1 MLFFLTLISMFG
13 FIWKIFLCLLV
24 LGMIKSDLQIVAA
37 EGYSATEGGQAKG
50 GSPTPQLSSWQLA
63 NPSLPPDLKKLN
75 GIVKA
80 EQVNKP
86 LLLRRKR
93 SILFPTGVKIC
104 PDESVEQ
111 AIANHLKYFRLRVC
125 QETVWEVFKIFWDR
139 LPEREEY
146 RTWMN
151 LCEEGMMSI
160 FEIGTNF
167 SQSEEHRSL
176 IVKSYTKEAM
186 GSSCADWSCGS
197 SGTPTPAP
205 DADVTTLRDAAANVP
220 PPHEISIESP
230 AGGTT
235 HEIEEADIT
244 INNEIK
250 KEDEKLMKPVT
261 EQMIEFRILIVGEK
275 YSEELSDPAAVKRQ
289 LLSEQFISQIKSV
302 FEGLPGYKSIHVLD
316 YSFPEEDSG
325 VEVHYAVTFDGKAIS
340 NATWDLINLHSNKV
354 EDNSFTGI
362 EDNPTVVY
370 TISDFRDYIAE
381 ILQKNALLENNSLSL
396 DPNSLQLTNV
406 KALLRPTPED
416 PSWITEHPV
425 VLEHPEFDMC
435 LPRRNELSL
444 CHKIQVRLCLTDST
458 FLAERPSA
466 DESTVSNTLPFD
478 FTKPDSTS
486 DTEQSNDN
494 EIQPRPENL
503 NSDVSLA
510 PEAPLFSEADVT
522 SLPDGLNFEDGNWTP
537 HLVTAPV
544 SARDSVDYL
553 ERLSASNSLDV
564 FEDTRLSEDIL
575 PSSPSHLVP
584 EEPPATDDYA
594 VPLLSALTVASSSV
608 IETDVTEIVSAEKE
622 EVTPGSPAGGN
633 DADSVLHESMEE
645 FPFPFEVHHMEDE
658 TDIYLGDRVI
668 YDDGSG
674 SAFDGSGKA
683 MESSIWPWEE
693 ATLEPVLYP
702 GPDSWLEDH
711 NESLLIR
718 TEDIPEGMIL
728 DYILNSR
735 NKLDDDPSKDGNEG
749 MANTKEDFLDES
761 EIFVFPE
768 TTTQQ
773 VSLLQTEEPSS
784 VEPSTQTETSGVYNS
799 SFVKPPLVLEPSVDH
814 SFVDVPTGEAPVS
827 PHNTGLSVDDSLL
840 TSTGTVSMEQPEES
854 SVGQNIISEAV
865 EYQNEDRTMI
875 EELFTVEQLDVTETA
890 TIGGLDTSSSESI
903 LAADPSTV
911 HPDLSMVHP
920 DLSTVHP
927 DADTFTVHADAST
940 VHPDAS
946 ASIVNPDA
954 SIAHSDSSTVHSDAS
969 TVNPDV
975 SMVHSHVSTLNPD
988 ASTVHPDASTVH
1000 PDTSAATVNPDAST
1014 VHSDTSMVNPDTSTV
1029 HSDASTLNPDVSMV
1043 HSDTSAS
1050 TVNPDASIA
1059 HSDTSMVNPDTS
1071 TVHSDAST
1079 LNLDVSMVHSDTSAS
1094 TVNPDASTVH
1104 SDTSTVNPDASSVHS
1119 DVSASTVNP
1128 DASTAHSDTSVVN
1141 SDASTVHSD
1150 ASTLNPDVSM
1160 IHSDTSASTVNP
1172 DASTEEKQTLDSS
1185 LAGQDATGS
1194 AVMKPADVWPTDRA
1208 LENSLDQT
1216 VQSAMPTATQVS
1228 TAVPSVMDQTTVL
1241 EAFTDQGGTD
1251 HDMHVPMSFS
1261 TLMNSYVTVSVTTST
1276 VELPSHFPPAGS
1288 TASSSVA
1295 TSTRVG
1301 VETRTLDVSVDLDD
1315 VSTVHF
1321 PPELTEEGRSMT
1333 ESHVDL
1339 TTRVQSTEMA
1349 SVAWATHDNRSNS
1362 LVPSRALVVFFSLRV
1377 TNMMFSEDLFNKNS
1391 PEYKA
1396 LEQRFLEL
1404 LVPYLQSNLTG
1415 FQNLEILNFRNG
1427 SIVVNSRMKFAKP
1440 VPRNVTNAVYVI
1452 LEDFCNT
1459 AYHTMN
1465 LAIDKYSLDVESGEQ
1480 ADPCKFQACNEF
1492 SECLVNRWSGEAECV
1507 CNPGYLSI
1515 DGLPC
1520 NSICDLQPNFCLN
1533 DGKCD
1538 VSPGQGAICRCRVG
1552 ENWWYRGEH
1561 CEEYVSEPLVVGI
1574 AIASVAGFLLVASAV
1589 IFFLARTLRDQYT
1602 KSDTEYS
1609 QGQGGSLSSIENAV
1623 KYNPMYESDTTG
1635 YSHYYRRYPQ
1645 LTSYSS
1651 TSAETSTDYSSEEIR
1666 HIYENSE
1673 LTKEEIQDRIR
1684 IIELYAKDRQF
1695 AEFVRQH
1702 QMKLL

>member
-1 MLFFLTLISMFG
+1 MFG
-13 FIWKIFLCLLV
+13 FIWKIFVCLLV
-24 LGMIKSDLQIVAA
+24 LGMIKSNLQIVAA

-63 NPSLPPDLKKLN
+63 NPSLPPELKKLN

-104 PDESVEQ
+104 PDESLEQ

-146 RTWMN
+146 LTWMS

-176 IVKSYTKEAM
+176 IVKKQSYTKETM
-186 GSSCADWSCGS
+186 GSSCTDWSCGQGGPEHHSCSS

-205 DADVTTLRDAAANVP
+205 DADATTLRDAAANVP
-220 PPHEISIESP
+220 PPHEISAGSL
-230 AGGTT
+230 AGGATYET
-235 HEIEEADIT
+235 EEADIT

-250 KEDEKLMKPVT
+250 KEDEKLVRPLT

-275 YSEELSDPAAVKRQ
+275 YSEELRDPAAVKRQ

-316 YSFPEEDSG
+316 YRG
-325 VEVHYAVTFDGKAIS
+325 VEVHYAVTFDGKVIS

-362 EDNPTVVY
+362 VDNPTVVY
-370 TISDFRDYIAE
+370 TISDFQDYIAE

-406 KALLRPTPED
+406 KVLLRPTPED

-425 VLEHPEFDMC
+425 VLEHPEFD
-435 LPRRNELSL
+435 
-444 CHKIQVRLCLTDST
+444 DST

-486 DTEQSNDN
+486 VSEQSNIN
-494 EIQPRPENL
+494 EIQPRPENP

-544 SARDSVDYL
+544 SGRDSVDYL

-564 FEDTRLSEDIL
+564 FEDTRLSEDLL

-594 VPLLSALTVASSSV
+594 VPLLSAPTVASSSV
-608 IETDVTEIVSAEKE
+608 IETDFTETVSAEKE
-622 EVTPGSPAGGN
+622 ELSPGSPAGSN

-645 FPFPFEVHHMEDE
+645 FPFPLEVHPMEDE

-674 SAFDGSGKA
+674 SAFDGSGKEI
-683 MESSIWPWEE
+683 ESSIWPWEE

-702 GPDSWLEDH
+702 GPDSWLEDD

-735 NKLDDDPSKDGNEG
+735 NKLGDNPSKDENEG
-749 MANTKEDFLDES
+749 MANTKDDFLDES

-784 VEPSTQTETSGVYNS
+784 VEPSTQTETLGVYNS
-799 SFVKPPLVLEPSVDH
+799 SFVKPSLVLEPSVDY
-814 SFVDVPTGEAPVS
+814 SFVDMPTEEAPVS
-827 PHNTGLSVDDSLL
+827 PHNTGLSVEDHLL
-840 TSTGTVSMEQPEES
+840 TSTATISMEQPEES
-854 SVGQNIISEAV
+854 SVGQNIISKAV
-865 EYQNEDRTMI
+865 EYQNEDRTVA
-875 EELFTVEQLDVTETA
+875 EELFTVDQLDVTETA
-890 TIGGLDTSSSESI
+890 TIGGLDTTSSESI
-903 LAADPSTV
+903 LAADPSML
-911 HPDLSMVHP
+911 HS
-920 DLSTVHP
+920 
-927 DADTFTVHADAST
+927 
-940 VHPDAS
+940 DAS
-946 ASIVNPDA
+946 ASTVRPDA
-954 SIAHSDSSTVHSDAS
+954 SVVHSD
-969 TVNPDV
+969 
-975 SMVHSHVSTLNPD
+975 
-988 ASTVHPDASTVH
+988 
-1000 PDTSAATVNPDAST
+1000 TSAFTVNPDAAT
-1014 VHSDTSMVNPDTSTV
+1014 VHSDTSAFTVNPDAATVHSDTSAFTVNPDAATVHSDTSAFMVNPDAATVHSEASASIGHFDTSVVNPDTST
-1029 HSDASTLNPDVSMV
+1029 V

-1050 TVNPDASIA
+1050 TVNPGASMA
-1059 HSDTSMVNPDTS
+1059 
-1071 TVHSDAST
+1071 
-1079 LNLDVSMVHSDTSAS
+1079 
-1094 TVNPDASTVH
+1094 
-1104 SDTSTVNPDASSVHS
+1104 
-1119 DVSASTVNP
+1119 
-1128 DASTAHSDTSVVN
+1128 
-1141 SDASTVHSD
+1141 
-1150 ASTLNPDVSM
+1150 NPDV
-1160 IHSDTSASTVNP
+1160 
-1172 DASTEEKQTLDSS
+1172 STEEKQSLDSS

-1194 AVMKPADVWPTDRA
+1194 AVTKPADVWPTDRA

-1216 VQSAMPTATQVS
+1216 AQSAMPTATQVS

-1241 EAFTDQGGTD
+1241 EAFTGQGGTD
-1251 HDMHVPMSFS
+1251 HDTHVPMSFS

-1301 VETRTLDVSVDLDD
+1301 VETTKALDVSVDLDH
-1315 VSTVHF
+1315 VTPVHF
-1321 PPELTEEGRSMT
+1321 PPELTEERRGIT

-1538 VSPGQGAICRCRVG
+1538 ISPGQGAICRCRVG

-1609 QGQGGSLSSIENAV
+1609 QGQGDSLSSIENAV

>member
-1 MLFFLTLISMFG
+1 MSD
-13 FIWKIFLCLLV
+13 FIWKIFLCLLL
-24 LGMIKSDLQIVAA
+24 LGMIKCDLQIIA
-37 EGYSATEGGQAKG
+37 GYSATEGGQAKG
-50 GSPTPQLSSWQLA
+50 GSPTPQLSGWQLA
-63 NPSLPPDLKKLN
+63 NPSQSPGSKKLN
-75 GIVKA
+75 GIVEA
-80 EQVNKP
+80 EQVNKH

-93 SILFPTGVKIC
+93 SILFPSGVKIC

-125 QETVWEVFKIFWDR
+125 QETVWEVFKTFWDR

-146 RTWMN
+146 HTWMS
-151 LCEEGMMSI
+151 LCEEGTMSI
-160 FEIGTNF
+160 FEMGMNF

-176 IVKSYTKEAM
+176 IIKQKLINLSHHVQLQFLILFLF
-186 GSSCADWSCGS
+186 SSG
-197 SGTPTPAP
+197 GTPTPAS

-220 PPHEISIESP
+220 PPHEISLESP
-230 AGGTT
+230 AGGTV
-235 HEIEEADIT
+235 HEIEDADTT

-250 KEDEKLMKPVT
+250 KQDEQLVRPVT
-261 EQMIEFRILIVGEK
+261 EQMIEFSILIVGEK

-289 LLSEQFISQIKSV
+289 LLSEQFISQIESV

-316 YSFPEEDSG
+316 YSG

-354 EDNSFTGI
+354 EDNSFMGI

-370 TISDFRDYIAE
+370 TISDFRDYIVE
-381 ILQKNALLENNSLSL
+381 ILQKNALLENTSLSL

-406 KALLRPTPED
+406 KEILRPTPED

-425 VLEHPEFDMC
+425 VLERPEFD
-435 LPRRNELSL
+435 
-444 CHKIQVRLCLTDST
+444 DST

-486 DTEQSNDN
+486 DSEQSNDN
-494 EIQPRPENL
+494 EIRPRPENL
-503 NSDVSLA
+503 DSEASLA
-510 PEAPLFSEADVT
+510 PEAPLSSEADVT
-522 SLPDGLNFEDGNWTP
+522 SLPDELNLEDGNRTP

-544 SARDSVDYL
+544 SGRDSADSL
-553 ERLSASNSLDV
+553 EWLSVHNSLDV
-564 FEDTRLSEDIL
+564 FEDTGVSEDLL
-575 PSSPSHLVP
+575 PSSPPHLVP
-584 EEPPATDDYA
+584 EEPPSTNDYA
-594 VPLLSALTVASSSV
+594 VPLLSAPTVASSSV
-608 IETDVTEIVSAEKE
+608 TETDIKETVSAEKGE
-622 EVTPGSPAGGN
+622 GTQGSPAGSN
-633 DADSVLHESMEE
+633 NADSVLDESLEE
-645 FPFPFEVHHMEDE
+645 IPFPLQVHPMKDE

-674 SAFDGSGKA
+674 SAFDGSGKE

-693 ATLEPVLYP
+693 ATLEPVFYP
-702 GPDSWLEDH
+702 GPDSWLEDD
-711 NESLLIR
+711 NESSLMK

-735 NKLDDDPSKDGNEG
+735 NKLDDDPSKDENEG
-749 MANTKEDFLDES
+749 MANIKEDFLDES

-773 VSLLQTEEPSS
+773 VPLLQTEEPSS
-784 VEPSTQTETSGVYNS
+784 VEPSTQTEISSMYES
-799 SFVKPPLVLEPSVDH
+799 SFVNPSLVLEPSVDH
-814 SFVDVPTGEAPVS
+814 SFVDMPTGQAPVS
-827 PHNTGLSVDDSLL
+827 SHNTGLSVEDSLL
-840 TSTGTVSMEQPEES
+840 TSTGTISMEQPEES
-854 SVGQNIISEAV
+854 IVGQNIISEAV
-865 EYQNEDRTMI
+865 EHQSEDRTTV
-875 EELFTVEQLDVTETA
+875 EELFTVEQSDVTEVA
-890 TIGGLDTSSSESI
+890 TIGLLDISSSETI
-903 LAADPSTV
+903 LTV
-911 HPDLSMVHP
+911 D
-920 DLSTVHP
+920 
-927 DADTFTVHADAST
+927 
-940 VHPDAS
+940 S
-946 ASIVNPDA
+946 A
-954 SIAHSDSSTVHSDAS
+954 
-969 TVNPDV
+969 
-975 SMVHSHVSTLNPD
+975 
-988 ASTVHPDASTVH
+988 
-1000 PDTSAATVNPDAST
+1000 
-1014 VHSDTSMVNPDTSTV
+1014 MVNTV
-1029 HSDASTLNPDVSMV
+1029 
-1043 HSDTSAS
+1043 
-1050 TVNPDASIA
+1050 
-1059 HSDTSMVNPDTS
+1059 
-1071 TVHSDAST
+1071 
-1079 LNLDVSMVHSDTSAS
+1079 
-1094 TVNPDASTVH
+1094 
-1104 SDTSTVNPDASSVHS
+1104 
-1119 DVSASTVNP
+1119 
-1128 DASTAHSDTSVVN
+1128 
-1141 SDASTVHSD
+1141 
-1150 ASTLNPDVSM
+1150 
-1160 IHSDTSASTVNP
+1160 
-1172 DASTEEKQTLDSS
+1172 ASTEDQQTLDSS
-1185 LAGQDATGS
+1185 LASQDTTGS
-1194 AVMKPADVWPTDRA
+1194 AVKKTVDVWPTDRA

-1216 VQSAMPTATQVS
+1216 VQSATPIATQIP
-1228 TAVPSVMDQTTVL
+1228 TAVPSVTDQTTVP
-1241 EAFTDQGGTD
+1241 EGFAGQGGTD
-1251 HDMHVPMSFS
+1251 HDTHVSMSFS
-1261 TLMNSYVTVSVTTST
+1261 TVMNSYVTVSVTTNP
-1276 VELPSHFPPAGS
+1276 VELPSHLPPVGS
-1288 TASSSVA
+1288 MTPSSVA
-1295 TSTRVG
+1295 TTTKLGDETTRV
-1301 VETRTLDVSVDLDD
+1301 LDVSVDLDRI
-1315 VSTVHF
+1315 STVHF
-1321 PPELTEEGRSMT
+1321 SPELTEEGRSMT
-1333 ESHVDL
+1333 ESHVEL
-1339 TTRVQSTEMA
+1339 TTHVQSTEMA
-1349 SVAWATHDNRSNS
+1349 SVAWATHENRSS
-1362 LVPSRALVVFFSLRV
+1362 TPIPSRALVVFFSLRV

-1440 VPRNVTNAVYVI
+1440 VPRNVTNAVYMI

-1538 VSPGQGAICRCRVG
+1538 ISPGQGAICRCRVG

-1602 KSDTEYS
+1602 KSDTEDS
-1609 QGQGGSLSSIENAV
+1609 QGQGDSLSSIENAV

-1702 QMKLL
+1702 QM

>member
-1 MLFFLTLISMFG
+1 MFG
-13 FIWKIFLCLLV
+13 FIWKIFLCLPV
-24 LGMIKSDLQIVAA
+24 LGMIKGDLQTVA
-37 EGYSATEGGQAKG
+37 ATEGGQAKG
-50 GSPTPQLSSWQLA
+50 GSPTPQLRAWQLA
-63 NPSLPPDLKKLN
+63 NPSLPPELRKLT
-75 GIVKA
+75 GIVEA
-80 EQVNKP
+80 EQVNKH

-93 SILFPTGVKIC
+93 SILFPSGVKIC
-104 PDESVEQ
+104 PDESLEQ

-125 QETVWEVFKIFWDR
+125 QETVWEVFKTFWDR

-146 RTWMN
+146 HTWMN
-151 LCEEGMMSI
+151 LCEEGTMSI
-160 FEIGTNF
+160 FEMGTNF

-176 IVKSYTKEAM
+176 IAKVVNLSHHVQLQFLILFLFN
-186 GSSCADWSCGS
+186 S
-197 SGTPTPAP
+197 SGTPTPAS

-230 AGGTT
+230 VGDTIQ
-235 HEIEEADIT
+235 EIKDADIT

-250 KEDEKLMKPVT
+250 KQDEKLLRPIT
-261 EQMIEFRILIVGEK
+261 EQMIEFSILIVGQK
-275 YSEELSDPAAVKRQ
+275 YSEDLSDPAAVKRQ
-289 LLSEQFISQIKSV
+289 LLSEQFISQMESV

-316 YSFPEEDSG
+316 YSG

-354 EDNSFTGI
+354 EDNSFMGI
-362 EDNPTVVY
+362 EDDPTVVY

-381 ILQKNALLENNSLSL
+381 ILQKNALLENTSLSL

-406 KALLRPTPED
+406 KEVLHPTPED

-425 VLEHPEFDMC
+425 VLERPEFD
-435 LPRRNELSL
+435 E
-444 CHKIQVRLCLTDST
+444 ST

-486 DTEQSNDN
+486 DNEQSNDN
-494 EIQPRPENL
+494 EIWPRPENL
-503 NSDVSLA
+503 DSEASLA
-510 PEAPLFSEADVT
+510 PEAPLSSEADVT
-522 SLPDGLNFEDGNWTP
+522 SLPDGLNLEDGNRTP
-537 HLVTAPV
+537 HLATAPV
-544 SARDSVDYL
+544 LERDSVDSL
-553 ERLSASNSLDV
+553 EWLSATNSLDV
-564 FEDTRLSEDIL
+564 FEDTELSEDLLL
-575 PSSPSHLVP
+575 PSSPPHLVP
-584 EEPPATDDYA
+584 EEPSSTDDYA
-594 VPLLSALTVASSSV
+594 VPLLSAPTVASSSDTEND
-608 IETDVTEIVSAEKE
+608 IKETASTKKEK
-622 EVTPGSPAGGN
+622 TQGSPAGDDN
-633 DADSVLHESMEE
+633 ADSVLQESVEAI
-645 FPFPFEVHHMEDE
+645 PFPLEVRPVEDE
-658 TDIYLGDRVI
+658 TDVYLGDRVI

-674 SAFDGSGKA
+674 SAFDGSGKET
-683 MESSIWPWEE
+683 ESSIWPWEE
-693 ATLEPVLYP
+693 ATLEPVFYP
-702 GPDSWLEDH
+702 GPDSWLEDD

-735 NKLDDDPSKDGNEG
+735 NKLDDHPSKDENEG
-749 MANTKEDFLDES
+749 MADTKENFLDES

-773 VSLLQTEEPSS
+773 VPLLQTEEPPS
-784 VEPSTQTETSGVYNS
+784 VETSTQTEVSGMYDS
-799 SFVKPPLVLEPSVDH
+799 SFVKPSLALEPSVDH
-814 SFVDVPTGEAPVS
+814 SFVDLPTGEAPVS
-827 PHNTGLSVDDSLL
+827 PHNTGLPVEDSLL
-840 TSTGTVSMEQPEES
+840 TSTGAISTEQSEES
-854 SVGQNIISEAV
+854 SEGQNIISEAA
-865 EYQNEDRTMI
+865 EHQNEDMTMV
-875 EELFTVEQLDVTETA
+875 EELFTVGQSDVTEA
-890 TIGGLDTSSSESI
+890 GTIGYLDTSFSETI
-903 LAADPSTV
+903 LTADPT
-911 HPDLSMVHP
+911 
-920 DLSTVHP
+920 
-927 DADTFTVHADAST
+927 
-940 VHPDAS
+940 
-946 ASIVNPDA
+946 
-954 SIAHSDSSTVHSDAS
+954 
-969 TVNPDV
+969 
-975 SMVHSHVSTLNPD
+975 
-988 ASTVHPDASTVH
+988 
-1000 PDTSAATVNPDAST
+1000 
-1014 VHSDTSMVNPDTSTV
+1014 
-1029 HSDASTLNPDVSMV
+1029 
-1043 HSDTSAS
+1043 
-1050 TVNPDASIA
+1050 
-1059 HSDTSMVNPDTS
+1059 
-1071 TVHSDAST
+1071 
-1079 LNLDVSMVHSDTSAS
+1079 
-1094 TVNPDASTVH
+1094 
-1104 SDTSTVNPDASSVHS
+1104 
-1119 DVSASTVNP
+1119 
-1128 DASTAHSDTSVVN
+1128 
-1141 SDASTVHSD
+1141 
-1150 ASTLNPDVSM
+1150 
-1160 IHSDTSASTVNP
+1160 TVNP
-1172 DASTEEKQTLDSS
+1172 DASTEEQKTLDSS
-1185 LAGQDATGS
+1185 LPGQDTTGS
-1194 AVMKPADVWPTDRA
+1194 AVKKPADVWPTDKA
-1208 LENSLDQT
+1208 LENLLDQT
-1216 VQSAMPTATQVS
+1216 VQSATPTATEVS
-1228 TAVPSVMDQTTVL
+1228 TAVPSVIDQTTVL
-1241 EAFTDQGGTD
+1241 EGFAVQGGTD
-1251 HDMHVPMSFS
+1251 HGTDVSMIFS
-1261 TLMNSYVTVSVTTST
+1261 TVTNSYVTVSVKMST
-1276 VELPSHFPPAGS
+1276 VEHPSRLAPVGS

-1295 TSTRVG
+1295 TSTKLRD
-1301 VETRTLDVSVDLDD
+1301 EMTRAPDASVDLDH

-1321 PPELTEEGRSMT
+1321 SPELTEEGRSMT
-1333 ESHVDL
+1333 ESHVEL
-1339 TTRVQSTEMA
+1339 TTHVHSTEMA
-1349 SVAWATHDNRSNS
+1349 SVAWATHENRNS
-1362 LVPSRALVVFFSLRV
+1362 TPIPSRALVVFFSLRV

-1440 VPRNVTNAVYVI
+1440 VPRNVTNAVYMI

-1538 VSPGQGAICRCRVG
+1538 ISPGQGAICRCRVG

-1602 KSDTEYS
+1602 KSDTEDS
-1609 QGQGGSLSSIENAV
+1609 QGQGDSLSSIENAV

-1702 QMKLL
+1702 QM

>member
-1 MLFFLTLISMFG
+1 MFG
-13 FIWKIFLCLLV
+13 FIWKICLCLPV
-24 LGMIKSDLQIVAA
+24 LGMIKGDLQVVAA
-37 EGYSATEGGQAKG
+37 EGYSATEGGQATD
-50 GSPTPQLSSWQLA
+50 GSPTPRLSGWQLA
-63 NPSLPPDLKKLN
+63 NPSLPPELKKLN

-80 EQVNKP
+80 EQVNKH

-93 SILFPTGVKIC
+93 SILFPSGIKIC

-125 QETVWEVFKIFWDR
+125 QETVWEVFKTFWDR
-139 LPEREEY
+139 LPEHEEY
-146 RTWMN
+146 HTWMN
-151 LCEEGMMSI
+151 LCEEGTMSI
-160 FEIGTNF
+160 FEMGTNF

-176 IVKSYTKEAM
+176 IVKKLSYTKEAM
-186 GSSCADWSCGS
+186 SSSCTDWSCGS
-197 SGTPTPAP
+197 SGTPTPAS

-230 AGGTT
+230 VGGTV
-235 HEIEEADIT
+235 HEIEDADTT

-250 KEDEKLMKPVT
+250 KQDEKLVRPVT
-261 EQMIEFRILIVGEK
+261 EQMIEFSILIVDEK
-275 YSEELSDPAAVKRQ
+275 YSEELSDPASVKHQ

-302 FEGLPGYKSIHVLD
+302 FEGLPGYKKIHVLD
-316 YSFPEEDSG
+316 YSAPEGDSG
-325 VEVHYAVTFDGKAIS
+325 VEVRYAVTFDGKAIS

-354 EDNSFTGI
+354 EDNSFMDI
-362 EDNPTVVY
+362 EDNPTAVY

-381 ILQKNALLENNSLSL
+381 ILQKNALLENTSLSL

-406 KALLRPTPED
+406 KEILHPTPED

-425 VLEHPEFDMC
+425 VLERPEFD
-435 LPRRNELSL
+435 
-444 CHKIQVRLCLTDST
+444 DST

-486 DTEQSNDN
+486 DSEQSNDN
-494 EIQPRPENL
+494 EIRPRPENL
-503 NSDVSLA
+503 DSEASLA
-510 PEAPLFSEADVT
+510 PEAPLSSEADVT
-522 SLPDGLNFEDGNWTP
+522 SLPDGLNLEDGNQTP
-537 HLVTAPV
+537 HLVTAP
-544 SARDSVDYL
+544 ALGRDSVDSL
-553 ERLSASNSLDV
+553 EWLSAPDSLDV
-564 FEDTRLSEDIL
+564 FEDTGLSEDLLL
-575 PSSPSHLVP
+575 PSSPPPHLVP
-584 EEPPATDDYA
+584 EEPPSTDDYA
-594 VPLLSALTVASSSV
+594 VPLLSAPTVASSSA
-608 IETDVTEIVSAEKE
+608 IEIDTKETVSAEKE
-622 EVTPGSPAGGN
+622 EVTQGSPAGSSN
-633 DADSVLHESMEE
+633 ADSVLHESVEE
-645 FPFPFEVHHMEDE
+645 IHFPLEVHPMEDE

-674 SAFDGSGKA
+674 SAFDGSGKE

-693 ATLEPVLYP
+693 ATLEPVFYP
-702 GPDSWLEDH
+702 GHDSWLEDD

-728 DYILNSR
+728 DYILNSG
-735 NKLDDDPSKDGNEG
+735 NKLDDDTSKDENEG
-749 MANTKEDFLDES
+749 MANIKEDFLDES

-773 VSLLQTEEPSS
+773 VPLLQTEEPSS
-784 VEPSTQTETSGVYNS
+784 VEPPTQTETSATYDS
-799 SFVKPPLVLEPSVDH
+799 SFVKPPLVLESSVDH
-814 SFVDVPTGEAPVS
+814 SFVGMPTGEAPVS
-827 PHNTGLSVDDSLL
+827 QHSTGLSVEDSLL
-840 TSTGTVSMEQPEES
+840 PSTGTVSMEQPEES

-865 EYQNEDRTMI
+865 EHQNEDRTVV
-875 EELFTVEQLDVTETA
+875 EELFTAGQSDVT
-890 TIGGLDTSSSESI
+890 TIGHLDTSSSETI
-903 LAADPSTV
+903 LTA
-911 HPDLSMVHP
+911 
-920 DLSTVHP
+920 
-927 DADTFTVHADAST
+927 
-940 VHPDAS
+940 
-946 ASIVNPDA
+946 
-954 SIAHSDSSTVHSDAS
+954 DSSTV
-969 TVNPDV
+969 NPY
-975 SMVHSHVSTLNPD
+975 
-988 ASTVHPDASTVH
+988 
-1000 PDTSAATVNPDAST
+1000 
-1014 VHSDTSMVNPDTSTV
+1014 
-1029 HSDASTLNPDVSMV
+1029 
-1043 HSDTSAS
+1043 
-1050 TVNPDASIA
+1050 
-1059 HSDTSMVNPDTS
+1059 
-1071 TVHSDAST
+1071 
-1079 LNLDVSMVHSDTSAS
+1079 
-1094 TVNPDASTVH
+1094 
-1104 SDTSTVNPDASSVHS
+1104 
-1119 DVSASTVNP
+1119 
-1128 DASTAHSDTSVVN
+1128 
-1141 SDASTVHSD
+1141 
-1150 ASTLNPDVSM
+1150 
-1160 IHSDTSASTVNP
+1160 
-1172 DASTEEKQTLDSS
+1172 ASTEEQQTLDSL
-1185 LAGQDATGS
+1185 LAGQDTTGS
-1194 AVMKPADVWPTDRA
+1194 AVKKPADVWPTDRA
-1208 LENSLDQT
+1208 PENSLDQT

-1228 TAVPSVMDQTTVL
+1228 TAVSSVIDQSTAL
-1241 EAFTDQGGTD
+1241 EGFTGQGGTD
-1251 HDMHVPMSFS
+1251 HDMHVSMSFS
-1261 TLMNSYVTVSVTTST
+1261 TVRNSYVTVSVTTST
-1276 VELPSHFPPAGS
+1276 AELPSHPAGP
-1288 TASSSVA
+1288 TASSSVV
-1295 TSTRVG
+1295 TSTKLGDEMTRV
-1301 VETRTLDVSVDLDD
+1301 LDVSVDLER
-1315 VSTVHF
+1315 VSTVRF
-1321 PPELTEEGRSMT
+1321 SPELTEEGRSMT
-1333 ESHVDL
+1333 ESHVEL
-1339 TTRVQSTEMA
+1339 TTHVQSTEMA
-1349 SVAWATHDNRSNS
+1349 SVAWATHENRSS
-1362 LVPSRALVVFFSLRV
+1362 TAVPSRALVVFFSLRV

-1440 VPRNVTNAVYVI
+1440 VPRNVTNAVYMI

-1538 VSPGQGAICRCRVG
+1538 ISPGQGAICRCRVG

-1602 KSDTEYS
+1602 KSDTEDS
-1609 QGQGGSLSSIENAV
+1609 QGQGDSLSSIENAV

-1702 QMKLL
+1702 QINIMHTKLRQQRGVSESETQTQVCLDMAKPEPKLWSPVVSACQPQQCQAGTVPTEGRWQEPSSCHLPQPSNGAGGPRGNPSPGAQARLDRAPSSRACPGAEPAGSALQGHAPAAGGRQRLRRGGPGWARLRPEAPAGLPTRCRGAAPRPVPLPSGPGLRPARSAVLVPRHRPGKVRNGGS

>member
-1 MLFFLTLISMFG
+1 MLVFLTQISMFG

-37 EGYSATEGGQAKG
+37 EGYSATEGGQAEG

-63 NPSLPPDLKKLN
+63 NPSLPPELKKLN

-80 EQVNKP
+80 ERVNKP

-146 RTWMN
+146 RTWMS

-176 IVKSYTKEAM
+176 IVKKQSYTKEAM

-250 KEDEKLMKPVT
+250 KEDEKLVRPVT
-261 EQMIEFRILIVGEK
+261 EQMIEFRILIAGEK

-316 YSFPEEDSG
+316 YSG

-406 KALLRPTPED
+406 KALLHPTPED

-425 VLEHPEFDMC
+425 VLEHPEFD
-435 LPRRNELSL
+435 
-444 CHKIQVRLCLTDST
+444 DST

-494 EIQPRPENL
+494 EIQPRPENP

-544 SARDSVDYL
+544 SGRDSVDYL
-553 ERLSASNSLDV
+553 EQLSASNSLDV
-564 FEDTRLSEDIL
+564 FEDTRLSEDLL

-594 VPLLSALTVASSSV
+594 VPLLSAPTVASSSV
-608 IETDVTEIVSAEKE
+608 IETDVTETVSAEKE
-622 EVTPGSPAGGN
+622 EVTPGSPAGSN
-633 DADSVLHESMEE
+633 DADSVLHESVEE
-645 FPFPFEVHHMEDE
+645 FTFPLEVHHMEDE

-674 SAFDGSGKA
+674 SAFDGSGKE

-784 VEPSTQTETSGVYNS
+784 VEPSTQTETLGMYNS

-865 EYQNEDRTMI
+865 EYQNEDRTMV
-875 EELFTVEQLDVTETA
+875 EELFTVEQSDVTETA

-911 HPDLSMVHP
+911 HPDLS
-920 DLSTVHP
+920 
-927 DADTFTVHADAST
+927 TVHADAS
-940 VHPDAS
+940 AS
-946 ASIVNPDA
+946 MVNPDA

-975 SMVHSHVSTLNPD
+975 SMVHSDVSTLNPD
-988 ASTVHPDASTVH
+988 ASIVHPDASTVH
-1000 PDTSAATVNPDAST
+1000 SDTSASTVNPDAST
-1014 VHSDTSMVNPDTSTV
+1014 VHSDTSTVHSDTSTLNPDVSMVHSDTSASTVNPDASTVHSDTSTV

-1050 TVNPDASIA
+1050 TVNPDASMA
-1059 HSDTSMVNPDTS
+1059 NH
-1071 TVHSDAST
+1071 
-1079 LNLDVSMVHSDTSAS
+1079 
-1094 TVNPDASTVH
+1094 
-1104 SDTSTVNPDASSVHS
+1104 
-1119 DVSASTVNP
+1119 
-1128 DASTAHSDTSVVN
+1128 
-1141 SDASTVHSD
+1141 
-1150 ASTLNPDVSM
+1150 
-1160 IHSDTSASTVNP
+1160 

-1216 VQSAMPTATQVS
+1216 AQSATPTATQVS
-1228 TAVPSVMDQTTVL
+1228 TAVPSVMDQATVL
-1241 EAFTDQGGTD
+1241 EAFTGQGGTD
-1251 HDMHVPMSFS
+1251 HDMHVPVSFS

-1301 VETRTLDVSVDLDD
+1301 VETRTLDVSVDLDH

-1538 VSPGQGAICRCRVG
+1538 ISPGQGAICRCRVG

-1609 QGQGGSLSSIENAV
+1609 QGQGDSLSSIENAV

>member
-1 MLFFLTLISMFG
+1 MFG
-13 FIWKIFLCLLV
+13 FIWKMFLCLPF
-24 LGMIKSDLQIVAA
+24 LGMIKGDLQIVAA
-37 EGYSATEGGQAKG
+37 AEGGQSKG
-50 GSPTPQLSSWQLA
+50 GSPTPQLHGWPLA
-63 NPSLPPDLKKLN
+63 NPSLPPELKKLT
-75 GIVKA
+75 GIVEA
-80 EQVNKP
+80 EQVNKH
-86 LLLRRKR
+86 LLSRRKR
-93 SILFPTGVKIC
+93 SILFPSGVKIC

-125 QETVWEVFKIFWDR
+125 QETVWEVFKTFWDR

-146 RTWMN
+146 HTWMN
-151 LCEEGMMSI
+151 LCEEGTMST
-160 FEIGTNF
+160 FEMGANF

-176 IVKSYTKEAM
+176 IVKKLSYAKEAM
-186 GSSCADWSCGS
+186 GSSCTDWSCG
-197 SGTPTPAP
+197 GTPTPAS

-230 AGGTT
+230 VDVTI
-235 HEIEEADIT
+235 HEIEDADTT

-250 KEDEKLMKPVT
+250 KEDEKLAKPVN
-261 EQMIEFRILIVGEK
+261 EQMIEFSILIVGEK
-275 YSEELSDPAAVKRQ
+275 YSVDLTDPAAVKRQ
-289 LLSEQFISQIKSV
+289 LLSEQFISQMESV
-302 FEGLPGYKSIHVLD
+302 FEGLPGYKNIRVLD
-316 YSFPEEDSG
+316 YSSPEEDSG

-354 EDNSFTGI
+354 EDNSFMGI
-362 EDNPTVVY
+362 EDNPTAVY

-381 ILQKNALLENNSLSL
+381 ILQKNALLENTSLSL
-396 DPNSLQLTNV
+396 DPNTLQLTNV
-406 KALLRPTPED
+406 KEILHPTPED

-425 VLEHPEFDMC
+425 VLERPEFD
-435 LPRRNELSL
+435 
-444 CHKIQVRLCLTDST
+444 DST

-466 DESTVSNTLPFD
+466 DESTVSNTLPVD

-486 DTEQSNDN
+486 GSEQSNDN
-494 EIQPRPENL
+494 EIRPRPENL
-503 NSDVSLA
+503 DSQASLA
-510 PEAPLFSEADVT
+510 PEAPLSSEADVT
-522 SLPDGLNFEDGNWTP
+522 SLPDGLNLEDGNRTP

-544 SARDSVDYL
+544 FGRDSADSL
-553 ERLSASNSLDV
+553 EWLSAPNSLGV
-564 FEDTRLSEDIL
+564 FEDTGLSEDLLL
-575 PSSPSHLVP
+575 PSNPSHLVP
-584 EEPPATDDYA
+584 EEPPSTDDYA
-594 VPLLSALTVASSSV
+594 VPLLSAPTVASSSV
-608 IETDVTEIVSAEKE
+608 TETDIKETVSTKKE
-622 EVTPGSPAGGN
+622 EETQGSPAGDN
-633 DADSVLHESMEE
+633 NADSNNADSVLHEPVEE
-645 FPFPFEVHHMEDE
+645 IPFPLEVHPMEDE
-658 TDIYLGDRVI
+658 TDVYLGDRVI

-674 SAFDGSGKA
+674 SAFDGSGKE

-693 ATLEPVLYP
+693 ATLEPVFYP
-702 GPDSWLEDH
+702 GPDSWLEDD

-728 DYILNSR
+728 DYILNAR
-735 NKLDDDPSKDGNEG
+735 NKLGDDPSKDENEG
-749 MANTKEDFLDES
+749 MANTKEDFPDES

-773 VSLLQTEEPSS
+773 VPLLQTLLQPSS
-784 VEPSTQTETSGVYNS
+784 VEPSTQTETSGMYDS
-799 SFVKPPLVLEPSVDH
+799 SFVKPSLVLEPSVDH
-814 SFVDVPTGEAPVS
+814 SFVDMPTGEAPVS
-827 PHNTGLSVDDSLL
+827 PHNTDLPVEDSLL
-840 TSTGTVSMEQPEES
+840 TSTGTTSMEQPEAS

-865 EYQNEDRTMI
+865 EHQNEDGTMV
-875 EELFTVEQLDVTETA
+875 EELFTVGQSDVTEAA
-890 TIGGLDTSSSESI
+890 TIGHLDKSSSETV
-903 LAADPSTV
+903 LTADP
-911 HPDLSMVHP
+911 
-920 DLSTVHP
+920 
-927 DADTFTVHADAST
+927 
-940 VHPDAS
+940 
-946 ASIVNPDA
+946 
-954 SIAHSDSSTVHSDAS
+954 
-969 TVNPDV
+969 
-975 SMVHSHVSTLNPD
+975 
-988 ASTVHPDASTVH
+988 
-1000 PDTSAATVNPDAST
+1000 
-1014 VHSDTSMVNPDTSTV
+1014 
-1029 HSDASTLNPDVSMV
+1029 
-1043 HSDTSAS
+1043 
-1050 TVNPDASIA
+1050 
-1059 HSDTSMVNPDTS
+1059 
-1071 TVHSDAST
+1071 
-1079 LNLDVSMVHSDTSAS
+1079 
-1094 TVNPDASTVH
+1094 
-1104 SDTSTVNPDASSVHS
+1104 
-1119 DVSASTVNP
+1119 
-1128 DASTAHSDTSVVN
+1128 
-1141 SDASTVHSD
+1141 
-1150 ASTLNPDVSM
+1150 
-1160 IHSDTSASTVNP
+1160 STVNP
-1172 DASTEEKQTLDSS
+1172 DASTEEQQILDSS
-1185 LAGQDATGS
+1185 LAGQDTTGS
-1194 AVMKPADVWPTDRA
+1194 AVKNPADVWPTDRA

-1216 VQSAMPTATQVS
+1216 VQSATPTATQVS
-1228 TAVPSVMDQTTVL
+1228 TGVPSVIDDETTIL
-1241 EAFTDQGGTD
+1241 EGFAVQGGTNHGTD
-1251 HDMHVPMSFS
+1251 ASMIFS
-1261 TLMNSYVTVSVTTST
+1261 TMSSYVTVSVTTST
-1276 VELPSHFPPAGS
+1276 VEHPSHLSPVGS

-1295 TSTRVG
+1295 TSTKLG
-1301 VETRTLDVSVDLDD
+1301 DETTTVLGVSVDLDH

-1321 PPELTEEGRSMT
+1321 SPELTEEGRSMT
-1333 ESHVDL
+1333 ESHVEL
-1339 TTRVQSTEMA
+1339 TTRIQSTEMA
-1349 SVAWATHDNRSNS
+1349 SVAWATHENRNS
-1362 LVPSRALVVFFSLRV
+1362 TPIPSRALVVFFSLRV

-1440 VPRNVTNAVYVI
+1440 VPRNVTNAVYMI

-1538 VSPGQGAICRCRVG
+1538 ISPGQGAICRCRVG

-1602 KSDTEYS
+1602 KSDTEDS
-1609 QGQGGSLSSIENAV
+1609 QGQGDSLSSIENAV